1 MTKYP
6 TWTWLVDYMGQ
17 IILPMVGVVII
28 AIKIV
33 LSTGKDI
40 AKQLFGVQFQ
50 PTQGLVIST
59 NMVDPMTINTTN
71 TAVATVAST
80 IPVVIITPAA
90 PAAPTAPAVP
100 TVSTAPTVP
109 TVSTVTFL
117 TKPDVHSNQKTV
129 QFLVPSFELSEI
141 SI

>member
-1 MTKYP
+1 MAKYP
-6 TWTWLVDYMGQ
+6 TWLVDYMGQ
-17 IILPMVGVVII
+17 IIIPMIGVVII

-33 LSTGKDI
+33 LNNGKDI

-59 NMVDPMTINTTN
+59 NMVDPTTINTTN
-71 TAVATVAST
+71 TAIATVETVAST
-80 IPVVIITPAA
+80 TPVVIITPAA
-90 PAAPTAPAVP
+90 PAAPTAPAVL

-109 TVSTVTFL
+109 TVSTAPTL
-117 TKPDVHSNQKTV
+117 KPDVHSNQKTV
-129 QFLVPSFELSEI
+129 KLLVPSFELSEI

>member
-6 TWTWLVDYMGQ
+6 TWLVDYTGQ
-17 IILPMVGVVII
+17 IILPMLGAVSM
-28 AIKIV
+28 AIKTV
-33 LSTGKDI
+33 LSNGKDI

-59 NMVDPMTINTTN
+59 NMVDPTTINTTN

-90 PAAPTAPAVP
+90 PATPTSPAVP
-100 TVSTAPTVP
+100 TVSTAPI
-109 TVSTVTFL
+109 L
-117 TKPDVHSNQKTV
+117 KRDVHSNQKT
-129 QFLVPSFELSEI
+129 FRLLVPSFELSEV

>member
-6 TWTWLVDYMGQ
+6 TWLVDYTGQ
-17 IILPMVGVVII
+17 IILPMLGAVSI

-33 LSTGKDI
+33 LSNGKDI
-40 AKQLFGVQFQ
+40 AKQLFGVQFK
-50 PTQGLVIST
+50 TTKGLVIST
-59 NMVDPMTINTTN
+59 NMVDPTTINTTN

-90 PAAPTAPAVP
+90 PAAPAVPTVSTTPTVP
-100 TVSTAPTVP
+100 TVSTAPT
-109 TVSTVTFL
+109 L
-117 TKPDVHSNQKTV
+117 KPDVHSNQKTV
-129 QFLVPSFELSEI
+129 EFLVPSFELSEI

>member
-6 TWTWLVDYMGQ
+6 TWLVDYTGQ
-17 IILPMVGVVII
+17 IILPMLGAVSM
-28 AIKIV
+28 AIKTV
-33 LSTGKDI
+33 LSNGKDI

-59 NMVDPMTINTTN
+59 NMVDPTTINTTN

-90 PAAPTAPAVP
+90 PATPTTPAVP
-100 TVSTAPTVP
+100 TVSTTPTVP
-109 TVSTVTFL
+109 TESTAPTL
-117 TKPDVHSNQKTV
+117 KPDVHSNQKT
-129 QFLVPSFELSEI
+129 FRLLVPSFELSEV